1 MLCLCSLSS
10 PQYGVTSLH
19 EAAMNGQSEVVS
31 ILFAGGANTEA
42 TDDEV
47 RREMGLME

>member
-1 MLCLCSLSS
+1 
-10 PQYGVTSLH
+10 
-19 EAAMNGQSEVVS
+19 MNGQSEVVS

-47 RREMGLME
+47 RREMGLREEWCPTCRVNGGNDC